1 MSKINV
7 KSISFRL
14 VAGGCILVLLPLI
27 VVGLIAI
34 SKSTN
39 ALHQI
44 GEENALEQAHEIA
57 TTLETSLDLQTEV
70 ASAFAS
76 GYHVIETLQKVK
88 DEGANAASEE
98 LATLRQEMK
107 KKYSVL
113 DDHYLGIFV
122 TDEEGLLLTGE
133 LSSGKEYKGSNVNSR
148 GYFQDA
154 KRTKKAAAGEIVR
167 SKSTGKLIY
176 VVCAP
181 VLSEKNEFLGI
192 FGMSIK
198 AETLAKL
205 VSDVKVGKTGYGFMI
220 NKEGIVISHPDEKHI
235 LELDLKALEGME
247 NITQAMMAGKTGVD
261 IYTFK
266 GVDKIAGYAPVPLK
280 GWSIG
285 ITQNEEEFLE
295 TPHAIRNSLIL
306 TMVISLLVV
315 GFLVYFSSKSITK
328 PINDAVAGLK
338 DIAEGEG
345 DLTKR
350 LQVNTKD
357 EVGEM
362 AKWFNTFLDKLQ
374 GIIKQI
380 AENAS
385 GVGTNST
392 QLSSIS
398 ENLLAGAEDT
408 AKRSNNVATASEEM
422 SANLNTVA
430 AAMEESAT
438 NASMVATAA
447 EQMSSTINEIA
458 ENAEKARAVSSQAVG
473 QADSA
478 YERMNELG
486 VAADKIG
493 KVTETITEISE
504 QTNLLA
510 LNATIEAA
518 RAGEAGKGFAV
529 VANEIKELAKQTA
542 EATLDIKN
550 LIDDVQSTSKS
561 TEGEIEE
568 ISKVIGGVNDIV
580 STIATAVEEQTAATQ
595 EIADNISQAS
605 QGIQEVNENVNQSS
619 MVSAEITQDITEVS
633 NAAKSISESSNDV
646 KQSAERLLESSNE
659 LNKIVGS
666 FKV

>member
-1 MSKINV
+1 MAKINM

-27 VVGLIAI
+27 VVGLISI

-39 ALHQI
+39 ALLEVGH
-44 GEENALEQAHEIA
+44 ENAAGQAHEIA
-57 TTLETSLDLQTEV
+57 AILESSLELE
-70 ASAFAS
+70 AEIAAAFAT
-76 GYHVIETLQKVK
+76 GYHVIETLKKVK
-88 DEGANAASEE
+88 NQGAAASAAE
-98 LATLRQEMK
+98 LSMLRQEMK
-107 KKYSVL
+107 KKYKVL
-113 DDHYLGIFV
+113 DDRFLGIFV
-122 TDEEGLLLTGE
+122 TNEEGLLLTGE
-133 LSSGKEYKGSNVNSR
+133 LASGKEYKGSNINTR
-148 GYFQDA
+148 GYFQEA
-154 KRTKKAAAGEIVR
+154 KRTKHAVIGDIVR

-176 VVCAP
+176 VACAP
-181 VLSEKNEFLGI
+181 VLSATDEFLGV

-198 AETLAKL
+198 AEALIDK
-205 VSDVKVGKTGYGFMI
+205 VSGVKVGKTGYGWMI
-220 NKEGIVISHPDEKHI
+220 NKDGVIIAHPKDEFI
-235 LELDLKALEGME
+235 LELDVTTLEGME
-247 NITQAMMAGKTGVD
+247 EISSTMTSGKAGVED
-261 IYTFK
+261 YVFK
-266 GVDKIAGYAPVPLK
+266 GTAKISGFAPVPLK
-280 GWSIG
+280 GWSVG
-285 ITQNEEEFLE
+285 ITQDKDEFLE
-295 TPHAIRNSLIL
+295 TPHTIRNSLII
-306 TMVISLLVV
+306 TVILSMLIVGVLVFFV
-315 GFLVYFSSKSITK
+315 SKNITR
-328 PINDAVAGLK
+328 PINAAVAGLK

-350 LQVNTKD
+350 LEVNSKD

-362 AKWFNTFLDKLQ
+362 AMWLNTFLDKLQ

-380 AENAS
+380 ADNSNGVAS
-385 GVGTNST
+385 NSS
-392 QLSSIS
+392 QLSGIS
-398 ENLLAGAEDT
+398 ANLLASAEDT
-408 AKRSNNVATASEEM
+408 AQRSNNVATASEEM

-458 ENAEKARAVSSQAVG
+458 ENAEKARNVSSQAVG
-473 QADSA
+473 QANSA
-478 YERMNELG
+478 YEKMSELG
-486 VAADKIG
+486 QAANKIG

-550 LIDDVQSTSKS
+550 LIEDVQSTSSS
-561 TEGEIEE
+561 TESEITE
-568 ISKVIGGVNDIV
+568 ISKIIGGVNDIV
-580 STIATAVEEQTAATQ
+580 GTIATAVEEQTAATQ
-595 EIADNISQAS
+595 EIANNISQAS

-619 MVSAEITQDITEVS
+619 TVASDITQDITEVS
-633 NAAKSISESSNDV
+633 NAAKSISDSSNEV
-646 KQSAERLLESSNE
+646 KQSAEHLLHSSNE

>member
-1 MSKINV
+1 V
-7 KSISFRL
+7 
-14 VAGGCILVLLPLI
+14 LVLLPLI
-27 VVGLIAI
+27 VVGIIAI
-34 SKSTN
+34 TKSTT
-39 ALHQI
+39 ALHHI
-44 GEENALEQAHEIA
+44 GEENAKKQAHEIA
-57 TTLETSLDLQTEV
+57 MTVESSLELQAEV
-70 ASAFAS
+70 AAAFAT

-88 DEGANAASEE
+88 DEGAEAASEE
-98 LATLRQEMK
+98 LSVLRQEMK

-113 DDHYLGIFV
+113 ADHFLGIFV
-122 TDEEGLLLTGE
+122 TDENGLLLTGE
-133 LSSGKEYKGSNVNSR
+133 LAGGKEYKGSNISSR
-148 GYFQDA
+148 QYFKDA
-154 KRTKKAAAGEIVR
+154 KRTGLPYVGNIVR

-176 VVCAP
+176 VACAP
-181 VLSEKNEFLGI
+181 VTSATGDFLGV

-198 AETLAKL
+198 SEFLTKL
-205 VSDVKVGKTGYGFMI
+205 VSDVKVGETGYGWMI
-220 NKEGIVISHPDEKHI
+220 NKEGVIIAHPNAEFV
-235 LELDLKALEGME
+235 LELDLKSVSGME
-247 NITQAMMAGKTGVD
+247 NIVQEMLAGNAGVMN
-261 IYTFK
+261 YVFK
-266 GVDKIAGYAPVPLK
+266 GTPKISGFAPVLLQ

-285 ITQNEEEFLE
+285 ITQDEEEFLE
-295 TPHAIRNSLIL
+295 TPHAIRNSLLII
-306 TMVISLLVV
+306 MVVSLLVV
-315 GFLVYFSSKSITK
+315 GVLVFFAAKSITK

-362 AKWFNTFLDKLQ
+362 AKWFNIFLDKLQ
-374 GIIKQI
+374 DIIKQI
-380 AENAS
+380 AANSS
-385 GVGTNST
+385 GVGANST

-398 ENLLAGAEDT
+398 QNLLASAEDT
-408 AKRSNNVATASEEM
+408 AQRSTNVATASEEM

-458 ENAEKARAVSSQAVG
+458 ENAEKARTVSSQAVG
-473 QADSA
+473 QAENA
-478 YERMNELG
+478 YDKMNELG

-550 LIDDVQSTSKS
+550 LIDDVQNTSKS
-561 TEGEIEE
+561 TEGEIEQ
-568 ISKVIGGVNDIV
+568 ISKIIGGVNDIV

-595 EIADNISQAS
+595 EIANNISQAS

-619 MVSAEITQDITEVS
+619 AVAADITQDIAEVS
-633 NAAKSISESSNDV
+633 NAAKSISASSNDV
-646 KQSAERLLESSNE
+646 KQSAQHLLDSSNE

>member
-1 MSKINV
+1 M

-27 VVGLIAI
+27 VVGLISI

-39 ALHQI
+39 ALLEVGH
-44 GEENALEQAHEIA
+44 ENAAGQAHEIA
-57 TTLETSLDLQTEV
+57 EILESTMELQAET
-70 ASAFAS
+70 AAAFAT
-76 GYHVIETLQKVK
+76 GYHVIETLDKVK
-88 DEGANAASEE
+88 IEGSQAASAE
-98 LATLRQEMK
+98 LALLREEMK
-107 KKYSVL
+107 KKFKVL
-113 DDHYLGIFV
+113 DDHFLGIFV
-122 TDEEGLLLTGE
+122 TNEEGLLLTGE
-133 LSSGKEYKGSNVNSR
+133 LASGKEYKGSNINSR
-148 GYFQDA
+148 GYFQEA
-154 KRTKKAAAGEIVR
+154 KRTKHAVIGDIVR
-167 SKSTGKLIY
+167 SKSTGNLIY
-176 VVCAP
+176 VACAP
-181 VLSEKNEFLGI
+181 VLSANNEFLGV

-198 AETLAKL
+198 AETVINA
-205 VSDVKVGKTGYGFMI
+205 VSGVKIGKTGYGWMI
-220 NKEGIVISHPDEKHI
+220 NKDGLIIAHPKEDLV
-235 LELDLKALEGME
+235 LELNVSTLEGME
-247 NITQAMMAGKTGVD
+247 EISSSMTSGQAGVAD
-261 IYTFK
+261 YVFK
-266 GVDKIAGYAPVPLK
+266 GTEKISGFAPVPLK
-280 GWSIG
+280 GWSVAV
-285 ITQNEEEFLE
+285 TQDKDEFLE
-295 TPHAIRNSLIL
+295 TPHTIRNSLIL
-306 TMVISLLVV
+306 TVLLSQLFVAV
-315 GFLVYFSSKSITK
+315 LVFFASKSITK

-350 LQVNTKD
+350 LAVNSKD

-362 AKWFNTFLDKLQ
+362 ATWLNTFLEKLQ

-380 AENAS
+380 AENS
-385 GVGTNST
+385 NGVATNSN

-398 ENLLAGAEDT
+398 ANLLGGAEDT
-408 AKRSNNVATASEEM
+408 SQRSTNVATASEEM

-458 ENAEKARAVSSQAVG
+458 ENAEKARNVSSQAVG

-478 YERMNELG
+478 YAKMNELG
-486 VAADKIG
+486 EAADKIG

-561 TEGEIEE
+561 TEGEITE
-568 ISKVIGGVNDIV
+568 ISKIIGGVNDIV
-580 STIATAVEEQTAATQ
+580 GTIATAVEEQTAATQ
-595 EIADNISQAS
+595 EIANNISQAS

-619 MVSAEITQDITEVS
+619 TVAADITQDITEVS
-633 NAAKSISESSNDV
+633 SAAKSISDSSNEV
-646 KQSAERLLESSNE
+646 KQSAELLLNSSNE
-659 LNKIVGS
+659 LNKIVSS

>member
-1 MSKINV
+1 MKNINT

-14 VAGGCILVLLPLI
+14 IAGGCILVLLPLI
-27 VVGLIAI
+27 VIGFIAI
-34 SKSTN
+34 TKSTDALMEAGKAN
-39 ALHQI
+39 AKST
-44 GEENALEQAHEIA
+44 AHEIA
-57 TTLETSLDLQTEV
+57 DVVETSLDLQSET
-70 ASAFAS
+70 AAAFAS
-76 GYHVIETLQKVK
+76 DSYIVEVLDKVK
-88 DEGANAASEE
+88 RDGVQAAINE
-98 LATLRQEMK
+98 LAKLRQDMK
-107 KKYSVL
+107 RKYKAL
-113 DDHYLGIFV
+113 NEHYLGIFV
-122 TDEEGLLLTGE
+122 TNEKGLLLTGE
-133 LSSGKEYKGSNVNSR
+133 LASGKEYKGSNIETRN
-148 GYFQDA
+148 YFQEA
-154 KRTKKAAAGEIVR
+154 KRTGKAVIGDVVR

-176 VVCAP
+176 VACAP
-181 VLSEKNEFLGI
+181 ILSETNEFLGI

-198 AETLAKL
+198 AESIVNV
-205 VSDVKVGKTGYGFMI
+205 VSENKVGKTGYGWMI
-220 NKEGIVISHPDEKHI
+220 NKDGIIIAHPNEKFI
-235 LELDLKALEGME
+235 LDLDLKTLAGME
-247 NITQAMMAGKTGVD
+247 NIVKAMLAGNSGVEE
-261 IYTFK
+261 YVFK
-266 GVDKIAGYAPVPLK
+266 AVPKISGFAPVPLQ

-285 ITQNEEEFLE
+285 VTQNKEEFLE
-295 TPHAIRNSLIL
+295 APQAIRNSVLI
-306 TMVISLLVV
+306 TMLISLLVV
-315 GFLVYFSSKSITK
+315 GILVYFSARSITT
-328 PINDAVAGLK
+328 PINNAVAGLK

-350 LQVNTKD
+350 LEVSTRD

-362 AKWFNTFLDKLQ
+362 ARWFNTFLDKLQ
-374 GIIKQI
+374 QIIRQI
-380 AENAS
+380 ADNS
-385 GVGTNST
+385 TGVGTNAT

-408 AKRSNNVATASEEM
+408 AQRSNNVATASEEM

-458 ENAEKARAVSSQAVG
+458 ENAEKAREVSSQAVG

-550 LIDDVQSTSKS
+550 LIDDVQNTSKS

-568 ISKVIGGVNDIV
+568 ISKIIGGVNDIV

-595 EIADNISQAS
+595 EIAENISQAS

-619 MVSAEITQDITEVS
+619 MVSADITQDITEVS
-633 NAAKSISESSNDV
+633 NAAKSISTSSNEV
-646 KQSAERLLESSNE
+646 KQSAEILLESSNE